1 MRFALWE
8 AQSARVRLPPQ
19 FSVENYIEFFTLYCF
34 SLLGMKII
42 LPMNDDTT
50 PDPMIH
56 CMSLIGGKW
65 KLLILYV
72 IDNGSNRF
80 GSMQRE
86 IPKIT
91 KQMLSQQLRQLEADG
106 LLNRKIYTEIPP
118 RVEYS
123 MTKRGRGLLKVVKA
137 MKTWGENDL
146 RPDPKLEAQ
155 KNQLALDF

>member
-1 MRFALWE
+1 M
-8 AQSARVRLPPQ
+8 
-19 FSVENYIEFFTLYCF
+19 FF
-34 SLLGMKII
+34 I
-42 LPMNDDTT
+42 LIMTEQTT
-50 PDPMIH
+50 PDPVIH
-56 CMSLIGGKW
+56 CMSQIGGKW

-106 LLNRKIYTEIPP
+106 ILNRKIYAEIPP

-137 MKTWGENDL
+137 MKAWGEADL
-146 RPDPKLEAQ
+146 VPDPKTEAK
-155 KNQLALDF
+155 KNQLAMDF